1 MWQSTHTRL
10 PCWLVCSMVSGV
22 LEQVWPLFVLAA
34 CFGAYKVYTSMQKN
48 KGKRAP
54 IVRKQNST

>member
-1 MWQSTHTRL
+1 
-10 PCWLVCSMVSGV
+10 MVSGV